1 MGGDPLHSDV
11 RGIAELF
18 YRFWT
23 LRKNKI
29 QSFAGDFSC
38 RFGQFP
44 LLGYVEGHEGCTQQ
58 EAAGAMNVSAP
69 AVAVSV
75 KRLQRAGFLKKEAD
89 PGNLRKSRLSL
100 TDAGREIARTFR
112 RNFDELDA
120 AAFGCLSEEEAQSL
134 LSLMQKIT
142 DHLAAAMQN
151 PPEAE
156 AALPRR
162 PEITNEKDEHVTH
175 D

>member
-1 MGGDPLHSDV
+1 MGGDPLYSDV

-18 YRFWT
+18 HRFWT
-23 LRKNKI
+23 LRRIKI
-29 QSFAGDFSC
+29 QRFSGDFSC

-44 LLGYVEGHEGCTQQ
+44 LLGYVEQHDGCTQQ
-58 EAAGAMNVSAP
+58 EAAEAMNVSAP

-75 KRLQRAGFLKKEAD
+75 KRLQKAGFLKKEAD

-100 TDAGREIARTFR
+100 TDTGREISRTFR
-112 RNFDELDA
+112 QNFDELDM
-120 AAFGCLSEEEAQSL
+120 AAFGCLSEEEAGAL
-134 LSLMQKIT
+134 LSLMNKIT
-142 DHLAAAMQN
+142 DHLAAAMSGT
-151 PPEAE
+151 PETE
-156 AALPRR
+156 AALPFR